1 MSITDA
7 VSLDTAAAEAYVED
21 CEAHAYYSDKEL
33 CRRRNGMKALKSTA
47 NDFMTRMKVFAEELA
62 LKELEEEKMKEKQ
75 RCNENPWREETDMK
89 PFWFA
94 MCPVDIMC
102 DGEERWHHR
111 KGEGNC
117 QELGGWNMKPH
128 EFEVLK

>member
-1 MSITDA
+1 
-7 VSLDTAAAEAYVED
+7 
-21 CEAHAYYSDKEL
+21 
-33 CRRRNGMKALKSTA
+33 
-47 NDFMTRMKVFAEELA
+47 
-62 LKELEEEKMKEKQ
+62 
-75 RCNENPWREETDMK
+75 MK

-102 DGEERWHHR
+102 DGEEIWHHR
-111 KGEGNC
+111 KGIGNC